1 MDIKISGSGSIASG
15 EYKEVHISGSGR
27 MTGLVRC
34 DNLHVSGS
42 ARGENIECA
51 EKIAISGS
59 GKFSGSAKAGNV
71 SVSGALSVDGDVDVK
86 EKLSCSGVTNCGG
99 SIRCAT
105 LRVSGKAVAAKD
117 IEAERVDVDG
127 ILNCEGLVNAEEIT
141 IKYHS
146 SGMEIGSIG
155 GSNIVICR
163 SQNVGRSI
171 IRLPLFSSLANSA
184 AGSVKI
190 KTAIEGDNI
199 AIEGVSAERVSGRVV
214 AIGEG
219 CKVDLVQYSEKI
231 EVSPNA
237 KVGRQEKI

>member
-51 EKIAISGS
+51 GKISVSGS
-59 GKFSGSAKAGNV
+59 SKFSGNVSAQKA
-71 SVSGALSVDGDVDVK
+71 SVSGAFAVGGNISA
-86 EKLSCSGVTNCGG
+86 EKISCSGTIECGG
-99 SIRCAT
+99 NIRCGT
-105 LRVSGKAVAAKD
+105 LLVAGKANVSKD
-117 IEAERVDVDG
+117 VEAEKVDVDG

-214 AIGEG
+214 AIGEN
-219 CKVDLVQYSEKI
+219 CKIDLVQYSEKVEI
-231 EVSPNA
+231 SPNA